1 MKKILKIIGIVFV
14 LAFFISVIAHSH
26 TQNSSSGSNTLIDGD
41 MSTTNNNTYSAATAV
56 DNSTTSNSTSN
67 VQSAPPTASSAGLSS
82 GIDTCSLSVSA
93 GVQTF
98 NFGITGGRTYTDE
111 NCEMRKNAKLLS
123 DLGMKVAAISLVCSS
138 KDVWVAMYQAGTYCP
153 ININGVS
160 LIGDKALFIYTR
172 YPKLRPDYE
181 DYVARQTTIDQY
193 KDSEIQYNTGR

>member
-41 MSTTNNNTYSAATAV
+41 MSTTNNNTYSAAESV

-193 KDSEIQYNTGR
+193 KDSEKQYSTGR